1 MKNIS
6 KILKKL
12 LKLLEGHLN
21 LVILLVFV
29 IIILYVS
36 WLLYNFVYL
45 TVSGSPE
52 VSFENVEI
60 KKTVFKRVI
69 EQFNA
74 REQNILEAMNKN
86 YSDIFR

>member
-6 KILKKL
+6 KILKKI

-29 IIILYVS
+29 IIILYAS

-45 TVSGSPE
+45 TVSGEPE
-52 VSFENVEI
+52 ISFEKVEI
-60 KKTVFKRVI
+60 KKAAFDRVI
-69 EQFNA
+69 EQLNA
-74 REQNILEAMNKN
+74 REENILEAMEKE
-86 YSDIFR
+86 YKDVFR